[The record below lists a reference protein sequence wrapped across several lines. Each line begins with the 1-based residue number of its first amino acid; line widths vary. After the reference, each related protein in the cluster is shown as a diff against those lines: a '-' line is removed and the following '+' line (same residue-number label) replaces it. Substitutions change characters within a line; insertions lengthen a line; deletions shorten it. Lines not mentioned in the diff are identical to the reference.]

1 MTIAPSALQQVI
13 TGLSDVRG
21 GPMDAHSHSSRRAVR
36 SRCSGDDGASLV
48 EYAVLLALI
57 SVVCIV
63 AVGYLGN
70 ATSDK
75 FSSVPGLLDPSA
87 QSDPPATEVPTT
99 VWHGDDD

>member
-1 MTIAPSALQQVI
+1 MDTHPQSPRPVI
-13 TGLSDVRG
+13 RT
-21 GPMDAHSHSSRRAVR
+21 
-36 SRCSGDDGASLV
+36 RCSGDDGASLV
-48 EYAVLLALI
+48 EYAVLLALV

-87 QSDPPATEVPTT
+87 SSAQADPPVTEVPTT
-99 VWHGDDD
+99 VWHGDED